1 MRVSKIPPR
10 ARKDVPARR
19 VHWYHPACI
28 FKSFERASKK
38 TKTID
43 GCQDV
48 EGFGDLHP
56 QDQRDLGAKIES
68 WAARKA
74 VSLDNY
80 KPKKKRRASPS
91 AMALALALSRE
102 PKRLASELA
111 TPEPGQRMVANGSEF
126 VTPPAS
132 PSRPRRAAV
141 PLEEGVAPITPSDG
155 PSSDEERSMCSTD
168 SLSAFFPADP
178 MTRELLED
186 DLLAM
191 PLDSLAHFDAND
203 TLDFGALLPS
213 IFDAEDPTEGV

>member
-1 MRVSKIPPR
+1 MSAHRSHAGKGTFREGELRVGKIPPR

-48 EGFGDLHP
+48 EGFEDLHP

-132 PSRPRRAAV
+132 PSRPPRRGPARGGCRPDHAERRA
-141 PLEEGVAPITPSDG
+141 LQ
-155 PSSDEERSMCSTD
+155 
-168 SLSAFFPADP
+168 
-178 MTRELLED
+178 
-186 DLLAM
+186 
-191 PLDSLAHFDAND
+191 
-203 TLDFGALLPS
+203 
-213 IFDAEDPTEGV
+213 